1 MRSKVDLVRNAAV
14 LLVIV
19 GACVVNSFDLD
30 VVPLWRQ
37 VVFVVLAVAGYL
49 HGRHLP
55 VRHGWVV
62 FALAA
67 VPGVVDLAIY
77 AGRGIG
83 TLVLLAV
90 FVGLPWLAGRFRR
103 QQAELIE
110 SGRKRVAQMEREQEF
125 VAERARL
132 RERARIASD
141 MHDSLGNDLALIA
154 LRAGSLELAADATE
168 ANRQAAAELRA
179 TAVQATDRLRQTI
192 GMLREKTSETL
203 TPPDEPVEALVDR
216 ARGAGMDVLLRR
228 GGEPLGIPSTVD
240 RAAYRVVQE
249 ALTNAARYARGA
261 QVVVRIDREPEELV
275 VVVHNTAVDAAPMVS
290 GSGSGLLALAERV
303 GLLGGTFRAAPEQGF
318 TVTAR
323 LPCPAESAW
332 PPMKEKL

>member
-1 MRSKVDLVRNAAV
+1 MRNAAA
-14 LLVIV
+14 LLVVV

-37 VVFVVLAVAGYL
+37 VLFVVLAVAGYL

-55 VRHGWVV
+55 VRHGWAV

-67 VPGVVDLAIY
+67 APGAVDLVIY
-77 AGRGIG
+77 PGRAVGLLG
-83 TLVLLAV
+83 LLAV

-110 SGRKRVAQMEREQEF
+110 SGKERVAQLEREQEF
-125 VAERARL
+125 IAERARL

-154 LRAGSLELAADATE
+154 LRAGSLELAADMTE
-168 ANRQAAAELRA
+168 PNRQAAAELRA
-179 TAVQATDRLRQTI
+179 TAVQATDRLRHTI
-192 GMLREKTSETL
+192 GLLREKTSQSLE
-203 TPPDEPVEALVDR
+203 PPDEPVEALVDR
-216 ARGAGMDVLLRR
+216 ARSAGMDVVLRR
-228 GGEPLGIPSTVD
+228 SGEPSAIPSTVD
-240 RAAYRVVQE
+240 RAVHRVVQE
-249 ALTNAARYARGA
+249 ALTNAARYARGS
-261 QVVVRIDREPEELV
+261 QVTVRIDQLPEEIE
-275 VVVHNTAVDAAPMVS
+275 VVVHNTAADAEPMVT

-303 GLLGGTFRAAPEQGF
+303 ELLGGTFHTEPEDGF

-323 LPCPAESAW
+323 LPRRAE
-332 PPMKEKL
+332 